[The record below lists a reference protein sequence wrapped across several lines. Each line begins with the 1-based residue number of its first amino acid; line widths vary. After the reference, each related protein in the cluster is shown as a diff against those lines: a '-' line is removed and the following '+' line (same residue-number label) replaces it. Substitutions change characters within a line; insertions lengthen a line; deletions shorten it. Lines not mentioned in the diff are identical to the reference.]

1 MKGCPDHR
9 ESLWLDVYGELDPER
24 SSEWR
29 EHLSRCGDCRQ
40 EKENLHRMLG
50 KFREI
55 LPSSQL
61 SSREAVAIQRG
72 ILQGLPER
80 GVDGKKPWTVSR
92 VRWVSGLVAA
102 SLTLAFG
109 WFGTGLFRE
118 DSSNDL
124 NSQREVIVRN
134 MELLKNLDV
143 LEEMDAVQKLIQVVD
158 GREII

>member
-1 MKGCPDHR
+1 
-9 ESLWLDVYGELDPER
+9 
-24 SSEWR
+24 
-29 EHLSRCGDCRQ
+29 
-40 EKENLHRMLG
+40 MLG
-50 KFREI
+50 KFRES
-55 LPSSQL
+55 LPPSQL
-61 SSREAVAIQRG
+61 SPREAGAIQRG
-72 ILQGLPER
+72 ILQGLSKR
-80 GVDGKKPWTVSR
+80 GGVDGKKRWTVSR

-109 WFGTGLFRE
+109 WFGTGLFME
-118 DSSNDL
+118 DPSNDL

>member
-24 SSEWR
+24 SSQWR

-50 KFREI
+50 KFRES
-55 LPSSQL
+55 LPPSQL
-61 SSREAVAIQRG
+61 STREAGAIQRG
-72 ILQGLPER
+72 ILQGLSKR
-80 GVDGKKPWTVSR
+80 GVDGKKRWTVSR

-109 WFGTGLFRE
+109 WFGTGLFME
-118 DSSNDL
+118 DPSNDL